1 MSSSSSNAYPRPDFL
16 REAQSWTSLNGPWDF
31 AFDDKDQGL
40 DEQWH
45 IKGMPQEAMRPIEV
59 PYVFQSPASGINVQE
74 IHEVI
79 WYQRGIQDPRTSDQ
93 KEKQDRVLARFGA
106 VDYECTVWVSGSY
119 VGAHRGGHVPFDID
133 ITDVL
138 SQPAK
143 SGKDTH
149 QLTLRV
155 FDSAKDVTQPRGK
168 QFWGPKPE
176 SIFYTPSSGIW
187 QDVWLE
193 SVPATRLGDS
203 SYGTVLR
210 SDDIESGVLHAS
222 IAVLGRKAGK
232 KYTVQLESSFAGKT
246 VATSSKVELS
256 VARRIAFNLGM
267 RLSRQHMEALPEEVT
282 KKTPLDNDKAWLNG
296 VALWSPEFPS
306 LYDLTLRL
314 FDDSEHL
321 IDEVKT
327 TTGMRQISWANGD
340 GTLRLNGHP
349 YFQALLLDQGY
360 WPSSLMTPPT
370 PTALKEDI
378 ELSKAMGFNGCRK
391 HQKVEDPR
399 FHYWAD
405 RLGFL
410 VWGEMASSYEY
421 DSEMTDRFDHEWTE
435 ALKRDI
441 NHPCVV
447 AWTLVNESWGYS
459 ELSHNVD
466 HRNHIRSL
474 YHQTK

>member
-1 MSSSSSNAYPRPDFL
+1 MTSSPSDGYPRPDFY
-16 REAQSWTSLNGPWDF
+16 REGQPWTSLNGPWDF
-31 AFDDKDQGL
+31 AFDDAEQGL
-40 DEQWH
+40 NEQWQ
-45 IKGMPQEAMRPIEV
+45 IKGIPQDNKRAIEV
-59 PYVFQSPASGINVQE
+59 PYVFQSPASGINEQE

-79 WYQRGIQDPRTSDQ
+79 WYQKEIQDPRTSDQ
-93 KEKQDRVLARFGA
+93 KAKQDRVLARFGA
-106 VDYECTVWVSGSY
+106 VDYECTVWLNGSH
-119 VGAHRGGHVPFDID
+119 VGGHRGGHVPFDID
-133 ITDVL
+133 ITHVL
-138 SQPAK
+138 SRVSESSRTYK
-143 SGKDTH
+143 
-149 QLTLRV
+149 LTLRV

-193 SVPATRLGDS
+193 IVPATRLGDS

-232 KYTVQLESSFAGKT
+232 KYSVQSESSFAGKS

-267 RLSRQHMEALPEEVT
+267 RLSRQQMEDLPKEVVGRVA
-282 KKTPLDNDKAWLNG
+282 LDNDKAWLNG

-314 FDDSEHL
+314 FDDSDNL

-410 VWGEMASSYEY
+410 VWGEMASCYEF
-421 DSEMTDRFDHEWTE
+421 DSEMTSRFDQEWTE

-459 ELSHNVD
+459 ELSHNAD

-474 YHQTK
+474 YYQTK

>member
-1 MSSSSSNAYPRPDFL
+1 MPSPVYPRPDFL
-16 REAQSWTSLNGPWDF
+16 RGSQSWTSLNGSWDF
-31 AFDDKDQGL
+31 AFDDTDQGL
-40 DEQWH
+40 DSQWH
-45 IKGMPQEAMRPIEV
+45 ISGLPKDAVRPIEV
-59 PYVFQSPASGINVQE
+59 PYVFQSPASGINEQA
-74 IHEVI
+74 IHEVL
-79 WYQRGIQDPRTSDQ
+79 WYQRKIQDPRTTNQ
-93 KEKQDRVLARFGA
+93 KAKQDRVLARFGA
-106 VDYECTVWVSGSY
+106 VDYECTVWVDGSF
-119 VGAHRGGHVPFDID
+119 VGGHRGGHVPFDID
-133 ITDVL
+133 ITDNL
-138 SQPAK
+138 CNDEK
-143 SGKDTH
+143 KH
-149 QLTLRV
+149 RLTLRV

-210 SDDIESGVLHAS
+210 SDDIESGVMHAS

-232 KYTVQLESSFAGKT
+232 QYRVQLESSFAGEV
-246 VATSSKVELS
+246 VATSSKAKLS
-256 VARRIAFNLGM
+256 DAKRIGLNLGM
-267 RLSRQHMEALPEEVT
+267 RLSRQQMDALSKDVIERA
-282 KKTPLDNDKAWLNG
+282 PLENDRAWLNG
-296 VALWSPEFPS
+296 VALWSPEFPT

-314 FDDSEHL
+314 FDDSDNL

-327 TTGMRQISWANGD
+327 TTGMRQITWANGD

-410 VWGEMASSYEY
+410 VWGEMASSYEF
-421 DSEMTDRFDHEWTE
+421 DDEMTGRFDQEWTE

-474 YHQTK
+474 YYQTK